1 MFRWGVWRASGLAL
15 VLGAG
20 GVLGSGCTRTQTS
33 TADPGFVGAVHQG
46 APDIGTYRSD
56 TELIRLG
63 HAACDDFRS
72 GASYEEIA
80 DRLRLQEGH
89 NPLPS
94 EDLGVVISSAVQA
107 YCPKFESDVS

>member
-1 MFRWGVWRASGLAL
+1 MAAWAVAFGLAG
-15 VLGAG
+15 VVGGAC
-20 GVLGSGCTRTQTS
+20 SRAQTS
-33 TADPGFVGAVHQG
+33 SADPRFVGAVHQG
-46 APDIGTYRSD
+46 APDIGSYRSD

-72 GASYEEIA
+72 GASYEVIA
-80 DRLRLQEGH
+80 DRLRLQEGR

-94 EDLGVVISSAVQA
+94 QDLGVVISSAVQA

>member
-1 MFRWGVWRASGLAL
+1 VAGLAVAL
-15 VLGAG
+15 STAGVLGA
-20 GVLGSGCTRTQTS
+20 SCSRSQTS
-33 TADPGFVGAVHQG
+33 SADSAFVGAVHQG
-46 APDIGTYRSD
+46 APDIGSYRSD

-80 DRLRLQEGH
+80 DRLLLQEGSK
-89 NPLPS
+89 PLPS